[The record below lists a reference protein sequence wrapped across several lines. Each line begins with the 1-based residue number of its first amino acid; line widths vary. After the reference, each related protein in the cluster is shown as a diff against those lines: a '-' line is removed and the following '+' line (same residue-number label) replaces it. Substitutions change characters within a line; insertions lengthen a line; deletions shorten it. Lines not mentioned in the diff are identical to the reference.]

1 MEPIEGREGDVTS
14 PPVPLATSDGELS
27 AVNGAFREFARRN
40 ERLLSRSTF
49 AELDRPNPMLHY
61 ALQPWPTFVGPRVT
75 GQLETISVRL
85 SQLIRQVPERDFAND
100 PVRIGQH
107 FDLDPEFVA
116 ALLAPPSGIDGA
128 VSRADFVLTAA
139 GFRCIEFN
147 IASSLGGWENAILA
161 DMLLRVPALQDFL
174 RDHAV
179 RFVHRSPVRG
189 LFRHVVREALTRD
202 RPEGGT
208 LNIGIGMRGPA
219 PPQAERMLNAYLGA
233 EYRAA
238 LKEIDPALRGNL
250 LLCPYP
256 DLLESGGRV
265 LLRGLPIH
273 SLLEWHNHGTEAITF
288 RAQKAGTLDLYNG
301 PASMILADKRCI
313 ALLSEGAEAGSLDPA
328 DQALVRAHI
337 PWTRRVLDT
346 TATYRAE
353 EVSVPNLVLSERS
366 RFVLKKAKAT
376 SAGGSNVVLGRSS
389 TDVRWA
395 EVLRDALAE
404 GDWIVQELVE
414 SLPFLYQNGPQGCS
428 PHDAI
433 WGPFVF
439 GSTFAGAG
447 LRVQPKAM
455 AGIVNLHRGATVG
468 ILFEVET
475 D

>member
-1 MEPIEGREGDVTS
+1 MTS
-14 PPVPLATSDGELS
+14 TAVLTATSDGELS
-27 AVNGAFREFARRN
+27 AVNGAFREFARRD

-61 ALQPWPTFVGPRVT
+61 ALQPWPTFVGPRILGT
-75 GQLETISVRL
+75 LETLSVRL
-85 SQLIRQVPERDFAND
+85 SQLIRKVPERDFAND
-100 PVRIGQH
+100 PVRIGKH

-116 ALLAPPSGIDGA
+116 ALLSPPNGIDGA

-147 IASSLGGWENAILA
+147 IASSLGGWENGILA
-161 DMLLRVPALQDFL
+161 DMLLRVPTLQDFL
-174 RDHAV
+174 RNHSV

-189 LFRHVVREALTRD
+189 LFRHLIQEALTRD
-202 RPEGGT
+202 RPERGT
-208 LNIGIGMRGPA
+208 LNIGVGMRGAA
-219 PPQAERMLNAYLGA
+219 PPQAERMLDAYLGA
-233 EYRAA
+233 DYRAA

-256 DLLESGGRV
+256 DLVESGGRV
-265 LLRGLPIH
+265 MRGGMPIH

-288 RAQKAGTLDLYNG
+288 RALKAGTLDLYNG
-301 PASMILADKRCI
+301 PVSMILADKRCI
-313 ALLSEGAEAGSLDPA
+313 VLLSEGAETGTLDGA
-328 DQALVRAHI
+328 DRALVRAHI
-337 PWTRRVLDT
+337 PWTRRVLDLT
-346 TATYRAE
+346 VTYRGE
-353 EVSVPNLVLSERS
+353 EVSVPRLVLSERP

-376 SAGGSNVVLGRSS
+376 SAGGNDVVLGRSS
-389 TDVRWA
+389 TDAGWT
-395 EVLRDALAE
+395 EVLRSALAE

-455 AGIVNLHRGATVG
+455 EGIVNLHRGATVG
-468 ILFEVET
+468 IIFEVET